1 MQRTIT
7 RNIVSLGIAQVISK
21 VLMYAFLILITRN
34 LGSELLGTFAY
45 LLNLIIIL
53 DVVIDYGMTPY
64 MVKTIARDKE
74 HSAVYFVCPLF
85 IKYSLAVVFASGV
98 LLYGFF
104 VEPDPV
110 KQNAMKYV
118 VLVLLTWP
126 LFNSAISVFQ
136 AYERQDLYGIMYIF
150 RNGLLVIITYI
161 LLSQGMKVDAPLL
174 GYAIA
179 FIIAAFTGI
188 FWIQKRFFA
197 ITGTGR
203 IEFSTITG
211 LLHRGLPF
219 FLSMFITALYLRID
233 ILMLS
238 WIRGDMETGLF
249 KASQQ
254 ILEGLLL
261 IPIVVGTTIFP
272 VLSRIVTE
280 DKEKFGEIY
289 KKSVKFLLFL
299 VLPIAAFITLTA
311 EDIIRIMY
319 GLEEYSGSI
328 TALQLLVWY
337 LVPSY
342 MNYVNLY
349 SLYAY
354 NKQKNVLFIIFI
366 GFLCKV
372 ALTLLLVPS
381 LGYAGSCYTGV
392 AVECILLLGYSYY
405 GKEAFARHFPWKD
418 SLRIVAASVVMFIV
432 LRSVTPYISFWLQ
445 IPFALLIYSAAAFI
459 ARAISINEV
468 KSVESSI
475 TKRQ

>member
-1 MQRTIT
+1 
-7 RNIVSLGIAQVISK
+7 
-21 VLMYAFLILITRN
+21 
-34 LGSELLGTFAY
+34 
-45 LLNLIIIL
+45 
-53 DVVIDYGMTPY
+53 MTPY
-64 MVKTIARDKE
+64 MVKTIAGDKE
-74 HSAVYFVCPLF
+74 HSASYFVCPLF
-85 IKYSLAVVFASGV
+85 IKYSLAIVFASGV

-104 VEPDPV
+104 VEPDP
-110 KQNAMKYV
+110 AMGYV
-118 VLVLLTWP
+118 VLVLFAWP
-126 LFNSAISVFQ
+126 LFNSVISVFQ
-136 AYERQDLYGIMYIF
+136 AYERQDLYGIMYIV

-161 LLSQGMKVDAPLL
+161 FLSQGMKVSAPLL

-188 FWIQKRFFA
+188 FWIQKRFFK

-203 IEFSTITG
+203 IEFSTITN
-211 LLHRGLPF
+211 LLRRGLPF

-261 IPIVVGTTIFP
+261 IPIVVGNTIFP

-280 DKEKFGEIY
+280 DKEQFGEIY

-319 GLEEYSGSI
+319 GPEEYSGSI
-328 TALQLLVWY
+328 IALQLLVWY

-342 MNYVNLY
+342 MNYINLY
-349 SLYAY
+349 SLYAC
-354 NKQKNVLFIIFI
+354 NKQKNVLFVIFI

-372 ALTLLLVPS
+372 ALTLFLVPQ
-381 LGYAGSCYTGV
+381 LGYIGSCYTGV
-392 AVECILLLGYSYY
+392 AAECILLFGYSYY
-405 GKEAFARHFPWKD
+405 GKKPFARYFPWKD
-418 SLRIVAASVVMFIV
+418 SFRIALSAGVMFFV
-432 LRSVTPYISFWLQ
+432 LKYIAPNISFWLQ
-445 IPFALLIYSAAAFI
+445 IPLAGLSYGATALLL
-459 ARAISINEV
+459 RAVNINEL
-468 KSVESSI
+468 KSVLTSL
-475 TKRQ
+475 TKSKKQ